1 MTTELIAPDIR
12 IAETLPSSFYSDEA
26 VYRRCLDK
34 VFGRSWQFIGD
45 VAQVK
50 MPGAVLPFQLL
61 EGSLDEPL
69 LLTRDWQ
76 DEIHLVSNVCT
87 HRGYLVAEH
96 AGCERHLR
104 CRYHGR
110 RFELDGRF
118 KSMPEFDGVE
128 NFPSPSDDLPK
139 IPLGRWGSFL
149 FAGLA
154 PPQALDELLDDVE
167 RRLGWLPWTEF
178 AFDPATSRDY
188 LVQANW
194 ALYCDNYLEG
204 FHIPFVHG
212 SLDSVLDYGSYR
224 TELFRWSSLQIGEA
238 SGDVVA
244 FDLPASSPE
253 HGKSIGAYYYFLFP
267 NTMLNFY
274 PWGVSV
280 NVVKPLGPQRT
291 RVSFLSYLWDASRIE
306 GSAGEQVDRVERED
320 EVVVEGVQKGVRSRF
335 YDRGRYSP
343 TREQGVHH
351 FHRLLTQAL
360 GAAQE

>member
-1 MTTELIAPDIR
+1 MTADLIHPDIR
-12 IAETLPSSFYSDEA
+12 LAETLPSRFYSDEA
-26 VYRRCLDK
+26 IYQRCLGK

-45 VAQVK
+45 ETLIK
-50 MPGAVLPFQLL
+50 MPGAVHPFRLL

-76 DEIHLVSNVCT
+76 DQVHLMSNVCT

-96 AGCERHLR
+96 GGCERHLR

-118 KSMPEFDGVE
+118 KSMPEFDCVE
-128 NFPSPSDDLPK
+128 NFPSPADDLPK
-139 IPLGRWGSFL
+139 VPLGRWGRFF

-154 PPQALDELLDDVE
+154 PPQALDELLEDVE
-167 RRLGWLPWTEF
+167 RRLGWLPWHEF
-178 AFDPATSRDY
+178 VFDPVDSRDY

-212 SLDSVLDYGSYR
+212 SLEASLDYGSYR
-224 TELFRWSSLQIGEA
+224 TELFRWCNLQIGEA
-238 SGDVVA
+238 ADDVLA
-244 FDLPASSPE
+244 FELPESSPE
-253 HGKSIGAYYYFLFP
+253 YGQRIGAYYYFLFP

-274 PWGVSV
+274 PWGLSV
-280 NVVKPLGPQRT
+280 NVVKPQGPHRT
-291 RVSFLSYLWDASRIE
+291 RISFLSYVWDEKRIE
-306 GSAGEQVDRVERED
+306 ASAGNQIDRVERED
-320 EVVVEGVQKGVRSRF
+320 EVVVEGVQMGVRSRF

-351 FHRLLTQAL
+351 FHRLLTEAL
-360 GAAQE
+360 AD